1 MNKHFLK
8 TLKRVL
14 RDLESLEKRAPDNGA
29 DGQIHS
35 QLCGAV
41 SCLHIAVNVA
51 EFDESKLSAAPPE
64 TPTEPQSEQTAQ
76 NQQEP
81 QSCLSNS

>member
-1 MNKHFLK
+1 MNKHFIK

-35 QLCGAV
+35 QICGAV

-51 EFDESKLSAAPPE
+51 EFDESALS
-64 TPTEPQSEQTAQ
+64 EPQSATE
-76 NQQEP
+76 QQEA
-81 QSCLSNS
+81 QS